1 MRKRSFERAVQ
12 SVDPVRYVDVAKVS
26 APKVFEPCGSDSP
39 CIDEGTQLSVWIT
52 DHYGYIV

>member
-12 SVDPVRYVDVAKVS
+12 SVDPVRHVDVPKVP

-39 CIDEGTQLSVWIT
+39 CIDEGTQLGVWIT
-52 DHYGYIV
+52 GHCGYIV